1 MVTQANTL
9 RLAHTAKQTLW
20 NVSLKINGHLMQI
33 VLQRD
38 ATDVSYIMQNTAG
51 WRLAHKHM
59 VLQHT
64 NLHFSH

>member
-1 MVTQANTL
+1 
-9 RLAHTAKQTLW
+9 
-20 NVSLKINGHLMQI
+20 MQI
-33 VLQRD
+33 ILQWD

-59 VLQHT
+59 VLQHK

>member
-20 NVSLKINGHLMQI
+20 NVALKINGHLMQI
-33 VLQRD
+33 VLQWD
-38 ATDVSYIMQNTAG
+38 ATDVSYIMQNIAG
-51 WRLAHKHM
+51 WRLAHK
-59 VLQHT
+59 